1 MNRPTKLRLMTLNMA
16 HGRGLSTYQ
25 GFHSAKGI
33 ERNLDRIA
41 ALLLRASP
49 DIVALQEVDEDSHWN
64 RRIHLLDC
72 LKAKAGFS
80 HSELGINN
88 RRSGRKHLSYGNGV
102 LSQHTIEHS
111 DTQVF
116 GQATLG
122 EKGFLYSE
130 IAVAGG
136 HLPLVNLHLDFR
148 SKKRRIRQVETL
160 IEYLEARHSAKG
172 GEHYFSPIVL
182 GDFNTHMAKR
192 NDAVEHLFDYLQGHC
207 DYQLYPKQGKTFPS
221 YFPLHA
227 LDFIYV
233 PPSYRVRRCCVLKAY
248 VSDHRPVLID
258 LEIVD

>member
-1 MNRPTKLRLMTLNMA
+1 MTLNMA

-41 ALLLRASP
+41 ALLRRVAP
-49 DIVALQEVDEDSHWN
+49 DVVALQEVDEDSHWN
-64 RRIHLLDC
+64 RRIHLLDY
-72 LKAKAGFS
+72 LKTKAEFA

-88 RRSGRKHLSYGNGV
+88 RRSGRKPLSYGNGV
-102 LSQHTIEHS
+102 LSQHAIEHS

-130 IAVAGG
+130 IAIAGG

-148 SKKRRIRQVETL
+148 SKKRRIRQVEFL
-160 IEYLEARHSAKG
+160 IDYLEKRHQVIG
-172 GEHYFSPIVL
+172 GEHYFSPLVV
-182 GDFNTHMAKR
+182 GDFNTHLAKR
-192 NDAVEHLFDYLQGHC
+192 NDAVEHLFAYLQGHC
-207 DYQLYPKQGKTFPS
+207 AYQLYPKQGKTFPS

-233 PPSYRVRRCCVLKAY
+233 PPAYRVRECRVLKTY
-248 VSDHRPVLID
+248 ISDHRPVLMD
-258 LEIVD
+258 LEICD